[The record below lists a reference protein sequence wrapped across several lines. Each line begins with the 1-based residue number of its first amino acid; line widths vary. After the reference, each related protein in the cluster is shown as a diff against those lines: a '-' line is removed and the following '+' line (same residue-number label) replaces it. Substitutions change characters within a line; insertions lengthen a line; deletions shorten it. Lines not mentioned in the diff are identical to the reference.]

1 VDVQDL
7 KRNVLKV
14 SRNSSVG
21 IATRYGLD
29 GSLFEPRCGGWGG
42 AGRDFTHSSIP
53 TLGTTQL
60 PVQCAAFFSGRAGY
74 GGRNMTTNHP
84 GLASRLKKE

>member
-42 AGRDFTHSSIP
+42 GGARFYALVNTY
-53 TLGTTQL
+53 LGDHPASCPMRSFL
-60 PVQCAAFFSGRAGY
+60 FWE
-74 GGRNMTTNHP
+74 GGIRRPEHDD
-84 GLASRLKKE
+84 